1 MTVEFVMQPYIVYV
15 KTDDANQITSVNS
28 SAFLRNTDGW
38 TEIDRGYTQ
47 RHHHAQ
53 GNYFDKPIMDMRG
66 IHRYKA
72 YPFADAP
79 AGEIIARFIKDGV
92 EYLILERTASE
103 MDADF
108 AARPAPEPT
117 TEELL
122 LETAADHE
130 YRLCL
135 MELGVS
141 EDDL

>member
-1 MTVEFVMQPYIVYV
+1 MEYEMQPYIVYV
-15 KTDDANQITSVNS
+15 RADGEGRITAVNS
-28 SAFLRNTDGW
+28 SAFLTDATGW
-38 TEIDRGYTQ
+38 EEIDSGFGDKYQ
-47 RHHHAQ
+47 HAQ
-53 GNYFDKPIMDMRG
+53 GNYFSHPIIDERGIYRYKLVEGKPI
-66 IHRYKA
+66 
-72 YPFADAP
+72 
-79 AGEIIARFIKDGV
+79 
-92 EYLILERTASE
+92 ERTKEE
-103 MDADF
+103 MDVDY